1 MGIYLN
7 PDNTLFFNSV
17 NHSNVYV
24 DKSALIDKTNGCL
37 FGELRHICISR
48 PRRFG
53 KSMAANMLT
62 AYYSR
67 GCDSRNLFSQLKIS
81 RFDSFEKHL
90 NKYNVFHFD
99 IRSFASKSDNIKMM
113 IEMLEKTIKRD
124 LKSDYSD
131 MNLPDDYSADEMLLA
146 VFRKYGIP
154 FVFIIDEW
162 DCIFRIYKD
171 DTKGQ
176 QLYLNYL
183 RTLLKEQP
191 YVALD
196 YATGILPVK
205 KYGEHSAL
213 NMYSEYSMAN
223 QAMFAEYTGF
233 TPDDVAYLCKKFDMP
248 LEKMAQWYD
257 GYKVGSYDIYNPQS
271 VVRAVTNRIFDSYW
285 TKTETFEALQMYIKI
300 DMDGLRQSVIRMIAG
315 EHISVN
321 TGKFQNDMVSLHS
334 ADDVLTLLIH
344 LGYLTYDFDSKTAW
358 IPNKE
363 VQQEFIN
370 CIEDGGWEE
379 VMNSLRQ
386 SDELLSATLACNSDK
401 VAEILEEVHRK
412 NTSIIA
418 YNNEMSLSVTLS
430 LAYYSARNSYEIF
443 RELPSGKGFADLT
456 FIPRK
461 GVDSPAMVIELK
473 YNKTASNA
481 LEQIKGKNYTEKL
494 TAFSGEILLV
504 GISYDESKGHSCVIE
519 KIVK

>member
-7 PDNTLFFNSV
+7 PGNELFMNSAG
-17 NHSNVYV
+17 HSKVYV
-24 DKSALIDKTNGCL
+24 DKTMLIKETNDML
-37 FGELRHICISR
+37 FGESRHICVSR

-53 KSMAANMLT
+53 KSMTANMLA

-67 GCDSRNLFSQLKIS
+67 GCDSRELFGRFNIS
-81 RFDSFEKHL
+81 KSDSFEKHL
-90 NKYNVFHFD
+90 NKYNVIHISMKD
-99 IRSFASKSDNIKMM
+99 FADMSDSVNSMIDAVTNLLTKELLKEYPNVDYLDDTKLPLVLTNIFM
-113 IEMLEKTIKRD
+113 E
-124 LKSDYSD
+124 S
-131 MNLPDDYSADEMLLA
+131 
-146 VFRKYGIP
+146 GIP

-162 DCIFRIYKD
+162 DCVFRIFKT
-171 DTKGQ
+171 DTEGQ
-176 QLYLNYL
+176 TKYLSFL
-183 RTLLKEQP
+183 RNLLKDKP
-191 YVALD
+191 YAALD

-213 NMYSEYSMAN
+213 NMYAEYSMAN

-233 TPDDVAYLCKKFDMP
+233 TADDVAELCKKFNMP
-248 LEKMAQWYD
+248 AEKMAQWYD
-257 GYKVGSYDIYNPQS
+257 GYKVGCYEIYNPQS
-271 VVRAVTNRIFDSYW
+271 VVRAVDTGIFDSYW

-300 DMDGLRQSVIRMIAG
+300 NMDGLRQAVIRMIAG
-315 EHISVN
+315 EHIPVN
-321 TGKFQNDMVSLHS
+321 TGKFQNDMVTVNS

-344 LGYLTYDFDSKTAW
+344 LGYLTYDFDTKTAW
-358 IPNKE
+358 IPNRE

-379 VMNSLRQ
+379 VTNALKQ
-386 SDELLSATLACNSDK
+386 SDELLAATLSCNSGR

-418 YNNEMSLSVTLS
+418 YKNEMSLSVTLA
-430 LAYYSARNSYEIF
+430 LAYYSAKNSYEIF
-443 RELPSGKGFADLT
+443 RELPSGNGFADLT

-473 YNKTASNA
+473 YEQTASKA
-481 LEQIKGKNYTEKL
+481 LEQIKRQKYTEKL

-504 GISYDESKGHSCVIE
+504 GINFDEKKGHSCVIE
-519 KIVK
+519 KIKK

>member
-7 PDNTLFFNSV
+7 PGNDLFRQAVNSKI
-17 NHSNVYV
+17 YV
-24 DKSALIDKTNGCL
+24 DKSMLIDVTNGL
-37 FGELRHICISR
+37 LNSSDNHICISR

-53 KSMAANMLT
+53 KSMTANMLS

-67 GCDSRNLFSQLKIS
+67 ECDSRELFSKLNIAKT
-81 RFDSFEKHL
+81 DSFEKHL
-90 NKYNVFHFD
+90 NKYNVIRFD

-113 IEMLEKTIKRD
+113 IDRLEKSIKRD
-124 LKSDYSD
+124 LKTDYSD
-131 MNLPDDYSADEMLLA
+131 INLPDDYSADEMLLA
-146 VFRKYGIP
+146 VFRKFGVP

-183 RTLLKEQP
+183 RTLLKDQP

-233 TPDDVAYLCKKFDMP
+233 TADDVADLCKKYDMP

-257 GYKVGSYDIYNPQS
+257 GYKVGRYDIYNPQS
-271 VVRAVTNRIFDSYW
+271 VVRAVTDRMFDSYW

-300 DMDGLRQSVIRMIAG
+300 DMDGLRRSVIRMIAG
-315 EHISVN
+315 EHIPVN
-321 TGKFQNDMVSLHS
+321 TGKFQNDMVTLNS

-344 LGYLTYDFDSKTAW
+344 LGYLTYDFDTKTAW

-363 VQQEFIN
+363 VRQEFIN

-386 SDELLSATLACNSDK
+386 SDELLSATLACDSEK
-401 VAEILEEVHRK
+401 VAEILEEVHQK

-418 YNNEMSLSVTLS
+418 YNNEMSLSVTLA
-430 LAYYSARNSYEIF
+430 LAYYSARNNYEIF

-461 GVDSPAMVIELK
+461 GVDAPAMVIELK

-481 LEQIKGKNYTEKL
+481 LEQIKEKHYTEKL
-494 TAFSGEILLV
+494 NAFSGEILLV
-504 GISYDESKGHSCVIE
+504 GISYDENKGHSCLIE

>member
-7 PDNTLFFNSV
+7 PGNDLFRQAVNSEI
-17 NHSNVYV
+17 YV
-24 DKSALIDKTNGCL
+24 DKSMLIEHTNHV
-37 FGELRHICISR
+37 FDTSDRHLCVSR

-53 KSMAANMLT
+53 KSMAANMLS

-67 GCDSRNLFSQLKIS
+67 GCDSRELFSELQIS
-81 RFDSFEKHL
+81 HTDSFEKHL

-99 IRSFASKSDNIKMM
+99 IRSFASKSDSIKVL
-113 IEMLEKTIKRD
+113 IDLLEKSIKRD
-124 LKSDYSD
+124 LKQEYPEFALPNDYTS
-131 MNLPDDYSADEMLLA
+131 DEMLLET
-146 VFRKYGIP
+146 FRKSSVP

-162 DCIFRIYKD
+162 DCVFRIYKN
-171 DTKGQ
+171 DTNGQ

-191 YVALD
+191 YVALN
-196 YATGILPVK
+196 YATGIFPVK

-213 NMYSEYSMAN
+213 NMYHEYSMAN
-223 QAMFAEYTGF
+223 QAKFAEFTGF
-233 TPDDVAYLCKKFDMP
+233 TADDVAELCSKSDMP
-248 LEKMAQWYD
+248 MDEMAKWYD
-257 GYKVGSYDIYNPQS
+257 GYRVGKYDIYNPQS
-271 VVRAVTNRIFDSYW
+271 VVRAVSTRIFDSYW
-285 TKTETFEALQMYIKI
+285 TKTETFEALQLYIKL
-300 DMDGLRQSVIRMIAG
+300 DMDGLRQSVIQMIAG
-315 EHISVN
+315 EHIKVN
-321 TGKFQNDMVSLHS
+321 TGKFQNDMVSLRS

-344 LGYLTYDFDSKTAW
+344 LGYLTYDFDTKTAW

-386 SDELLSATLACNSDK
+386 SDELLSATLACDSNR
-401 VAEILEEVHRK
+401 VAEILEEVHQK

-418 YNNEMSLSVTLS
+418 YNNELSLSVTLS
-430 LAYYSARNSYEIF
+430 LAYYSARNDYEIF
-443 RELPSGKGFADLT
+443 RELPSGKGYADLT

-473 YNKTASNA
+473 YNKTAETA
-481 LEQIKGKNYTEKL
+481 IEQIKAKNYTEKL
-494 TAFSGEILLV
+494 EAFSGEILLV

-519 KIVK
+519 KLIK

>member
-7 PDNTLFFNSV
+7 PGNDLFRQAANSKI
-17 NHSNVYV
+17 YI
-24 DKSALIDKTNGCL
+24 DKSMLIDVTNSML
-37 FGELRHICISR
+37 NTSDKHICISR

-67 GCDSRNLFSQLKIS
+67 GCDSWELFSKLKIS
-81 RFDSFEKHL
+81 KSDSFEKHL
-90 NKYNVFHFD
+90 NKYNVIHISIKDFADMSDSIDSMLSVINKLLIKELLREYSNIDYLDNSILTLIISD
-99 IRSFASKSDNIKMM
+99 I
-113 IEMLEKTIKRD
+113 
-124 LKSDYSD
+124 
-131 MNLPDDYSADEMLLA
+131 
-146 VFRKYGIP
+146 FRECGIP

-162 DCIFRIYKD
+162 DCVFRIFKS
-171 DTKGQ
+171 DTEGQ
-176 QLYLNYL
+176 TKYLSFL
-183 RTLLKEQP
+183 RNLLKDKP

-223 QAMFAEYTGF
+223 QAMFAEFTGF
-233 TPDDVAYLCKKFDMP
+233 TPDDVAYICEKFNMP
-248 LEKMAQWYD
+248 LEKTAQWYD

-271 VVRAVTNRIFDSYW
+271 VVRAAVNRIFDSYW
-285 TKTETFEALQMYIKI
+285 TKTETFEALQMYIKL
-300 DMDGLRQSVIRMIAG
+300 DMDGLRQSVIKMIAG
-315 EHISVN
+315 EHIPVN
-321 TGKFQNDMVSLHS
+321 TGKFQNDMVSLNS

-344 LGYLTYDFDSKTAW
+344 LGYLTYDFDTKTAW

-386 SDELLSATLACNSDK
+386 SDELLSATLSEDSEK
-401 VAEILEEVHRK
+401 VAEILEEVHMK
-412 NTSIIA
+412 NTSVIA
-418 YNNEMSLSVTLS
+418 YNNELSLSVTLA

-473 YNKTASNA
+473 YNNTASNA
-481 LEQIKGKNYTEKL
+481 LRQIKEKHYTDKL
-494 TAFSGEILLV
+494 AAFSGEILLV
-504 GISYDESKGHSCVIE
+504 GINYDENKGHSCVIE
-519 KIVK
+519 KTNK

>member
-7 PDNTLFFNSV
+7 PGNDLFRQAVNSKI
-17 NHSNVYV
+17 YV
-24 DKSALIDKTNGCL
+24 DKTMLIEVTNSLFDTSDK
-37 FGELRHICISR
+37 HICISR

-53 KSMAANMLT
+53 KSMAANMLS

-67 GCDSRNLFSQLKIS
+67 DCDSRELFSKLKIS
-81 RFDSFEKHL
+81 RSESFEKHL
-90 NKYNVFHFD
+90 NKYNVFRFD
-99 IRSFASKSDNIKMM
+99 IRGFASKSDNIKLM
-113 IEMLEKTIKRD
+113 IDKLEKSIIRD
-124 LKSDYSD
+124 LKREYAELD
-131 MNLPDDYSADEMLLA
+131 LPDDYTSDEMLLEI
-146 VFRKYGIP
+146 YQTTGIP

-162 DCIFRIYKD
+162 DCIFRIYRND
-171 DTKGQ
+171 SEGQ

-233 TPDDVAYLCKKFDMP
+233 TPDDVAYLCNKYDMP

-271 VVRAVTNRIFDSYW
+271 VVRAVINRIFDSYW

-315 EHISVN
+315 EHIPVN
-321 TGKFQNDMVSLHS
+321 TGKFQNDMVSLYS
-334 ADDVLTLLIH
+334 SDDVLTLLIH
-344 LGYLTYDFDSKTAW
+344 LGYLTYDFDTKTAW

-386 SDELLSATLACNSDK
+386 SDELLSATLVCDADK

-418 YNNEMSLSVTLS
+418 YNNEMSLSVTLA

-473 YNKTASNA
+473 YNNTASNA
-481 LEQIKGKNYTEKL
+481 LRQIKEKHYTDKL
-494 TAFSGEILLV
+494 AAFSGEILLV
-504 GISYDESKGHSCVIE
+504 GINYDENKGHSCVIE
-519 KIVK
+519 KISK

>member
-7 PDNTLFFNSV
+7 PGNDLFKQAVNSKI
-17 NHSNVYV
+17 YM
-24 DKSALIDKTNGCL
+24 DKSMLIEVTNNLLNTSDK
-37 FGELRHICISR
+37 HICISR

-53 KSMAANMLT
+53 KSMAANMLS

-67 GCDSRNLFSQLKIS
+67 GCDSSELFSKLKIS
-81 RFDSFEKHL
+81 RSASFEKHL

-99 IRSFASKSDNIKMM
+99 MRSFASKSDNIKMM
-113 IEMLEKTIKRD
+113 TEMLEKSIKRD

-131 MNLPDDYSADEMLLA
+131 LDLPNDYSADEMLLA

-171 DTKGQ
+171 DTKRQ
-176 QLYLNYL
+176 QIYLNYL

-233 TPDDVAYLCKKFDMP
+233 TPDDVAYLCNKFDMP

-271 VVRAVTNRIFDSYW
+271 VVRAVTTRIFDSYW

-300 DMDGLRQSVIRMIAG
+300 DMNGLRQSVIRMIAG
-315 EHISVN
+315 EHIPVN

-344 LGYLTYDFDSKTAW
+344 LGYLTYDFDTKTAW
-358 IPNKE
+358 IPNIE

-386 SDELLSATLACNSDK
+386 SDELLSATLACDSTK
-401 VAEILEEVHRK
+401 VAETLEEVHRK
-412 NTSIIA
+412 NTSVIA
-418 YNNEMSLSVTLS
+418 YNNEMSLSVTLA

-461 GVDSPAMVIELK
+461 GVDLPAMVIELK

-481 LEQIKGKNYTEKL
+481 LEQIKEKHYTDKL
-494 TAFSGEILLV
+494 NAFSGEILLV
-504 GISYDESKGHSCVIE
+504 GICYDESKGHSCLIE